1 MSEIQKPVVVEEQK
15 PVCRQRDSFYM
26 PTRADLLT
34 QSVAE
39 SATPAPVVT
48 ESAPAP
54 VVTESASAPVVESTP
69 APVAQ
74 EETKPVEESKPVVEE
89 SKPEVAKEE
98 FNGEGILG
106 YKAPGGFLK

>member
-1 MSEIQKPVVVEEQK
+1 MSEIQKPVVVEEQQ

-34 QSVAE
+34 QSVTESATAAPVVAE
-39 SATPAPVVT
+39 SAPAPVVT

-54 VVTESASAPVVESTP
+54 AVESTP
-69 APVAQ
+69 APAVQ
-74 EETKPVEESKPVVEE
+74 EESKPVVEE
-89 SKPEVAKEE
+89 SKPAAAKEE